1 MKKAS
6 KQFMKDLGELAEK
19 TSRFGINPDDDEE
32 YIINDLV
39 AVEMV
44 PVTDH
49 WVHFISIRALDPGK
63 GSGSKAMA
71 SVISLV
77 DKRRINLI
85 GKIIPYD
92 TKVVSKKKL
101 RAWYSKFGCKPVN
114 SKNPDGIWIRVANP
128 EKMNEI
134 KSIDKKIFSKIDKGL
149 SDFDA
154 NQHAITKGNL
164 LLLGLT
170 GFLLWM
176 STK

>member
-1 MKKAS
+1 MD
-6 KQFMKDLGELAEK
+6 DLHELAEK
-19 TSRFGINPDDDEE
+19 TSRFAINPDDDEE

-44 PVTDH
+44 PLTDH

-63 GSGSKAMA
+63 GSGSMAMV
-71 SVISLV
+71 SVLKLV
-77 DKRRINLI
+77 NKRKINLI

-92 TKVVSKKKL
+92 TRIVSKEKL
-101 RAWYSKFGCKPVN
+101 RSWYSRFGCKPVN
-114 SKNPDGIWIRVANP
+114 SKNPDGIWIRVINP
-128 EKMNEI
+128 KEMNEI
-134 KSIDKKIFSKIDKGL
+134 EKVDKKTFAKIDKGL

-154 NQHAITKGNL
+154 GVHTKENL
-164 LLLGLT
+164 LALGLA